1 MIVSIIGRPNVGK
14 STLFNRISGER
25 ISIVSSISG
34 TTRDRI
40 SINTNWNDKN
50 FILIDTGG
58 IDNKSKNKFQFSITE
73 QVLIAVK
80 DSDKLIFMV
89 DGKEGLNPLD
99 YEVVD
104 LIRKNEK
111 NAIVAINKMDLPNND
126 KTFEFQR
133 LGNFDSV
140 EISAYHNRGITDL
153 LDKVLDNETTVNN
166 PVNNEIKLS
175 IVGHPNVGKS
185 TIFNVITNSQRS
197 IVSDIPGTTRDS
209 IDTNISYQNK
219 TIKFIDTAGLR
230 KRGQIEKGIEK
241 YSTIRTLKSLENSD
255 VSLLILSAEK
265 LITSQDLHISGFIKD
280 LFRPCVIVLNKID
293 LIEQEILQNIKMKLK
308 KNLNI
313 SPTSL

>member
-25 ISIVSSISG
+25 ISIVSNISG

-111 NAIVAINKMDLPNND
+111 NAIVAINKMDLLHCI
-126 KTFEFQR
+126 Q
-133 LGNFDSV
+133 
-140 EISAYHNRGITDL
+140 
-153 LDKVLDNETTVNN
+153 DN
-166 PVNNEIKLS
+166 S
-175 IVGHPNVGKS
+175 
-185 TIFNVITNSQRS
+185 
-197 IVSDIPGTTRDS
+197 
-209 IDTNISYQNK
+209 
-219 TIKFIDTAGLR
+219 
-230 KRGQIEKGIEK
+230 
-241 YSTIRTLKSLENSD
+241 
-255 VSLLILSAEK
+255 
-265 LITSQDLHISGFIKD
+265 SG
-280 LFRPCVIVLNKID
+280 
-293 LIEQEILQNIKMKLK
+293 
-308 KNLNI
+308 
-313 SPTSL
+313 

>member
-230 KRGQIEKGIEK
+230 KGGQIEKVTQVEALKGKGLLNGIE
-241 YSTIRTLKSLENSD
+241 SL
-255 VSLLILSAEK
+255 V
-265 LITSQDLHISGFIKD
+265 
-280 LFRPCVIVLNKID
+280 
-293 LIEQEILQNIKMKLK
+293 EQY
-308 KNLNI
+308 
-313 SPTSL
+313 